1 MHLSG
6 GNLIYCCIQRQ
17 SANLSPNPLI
27 IEDQILKSIIK
38 TSAMMLTIAFTLA
51 LSPLSLA
58 QSGPVYELRTYTST
72 PGNLDK
78 LLARFRDHT
87 MRIFEKHGMSNIG
100 YWVPVDPEKSGNTLI
115 YILKH
120 DSMEAATAS
129 WRAFGS
135 DPEWAQ
141 VAEASNRDGQ
151 ILQSVVREYMTATDF
166 SQMQ

>member
-1 MHLSG
+1 
-6 GNLIYCCIQRQ
+6 
-17 SANLSPNPLI
+17 
-27 IEDQILKSIIK
+27 
-38 TSAMMLTIAFTLA
+38 MLAIALTLA
-51 LSPLSLA
+51 LSPLSQA
-58 QSGPVYELRTYTST
+58 QDSPVYELRTYTST

-120 DSMEAATAS
+120 DSMDAANAS